1 MDLEDE
7 TKYILSLNERHVKRI
22 SLTQLEYG
30 SLYNPN
36 FIEYFLYTLIYG
48 EYVLENGDDKLNDEF
63 EEFKKDIMDFNE
75 SYNKLNEIEEINFK
89 EYAHANTYFMS
100 LSQLFE
106 VIKRSSDNNSF
117 YKNLPNQL
125 MEFGTFDWFYE
136 YGRIINSRNKHENQ

>member
-1 MDLEDE
+1 
-7 TKYILSLNERHVKRI
+7 
-22 SLTQLEYG
+22 
-30 SLYNPN
+30 
-36 FIEYFLYTLIYG
+36 
-48 EYVLENGDDKLNDEF
+48 
-63 EEFKKDIMDFNE
+63 MDFNE

-125 MEFGTFDWFYE
+125 KEFGTFDWFYE
-136 YGRIINSRNKHENQ
+136 YGWIINSRNKHENQ